1 MAYEAELDPD
11 LGDDFPP
18 LGEED
23 QASLNRALAA
33 LARIP
38 VTDHPDR
45 CLKTIVDSLREM
57 RRDFSVLDLSHRLSN
72 ADMREIIY
80 IAVEKRHQ
88 ELAIECIENLR
99 IPLERIDTKF
109 YRTRIL
115 NHLRKSKSS
124 FEQIGLPGGEPEL
137 NALLKE
143 ADRAF
148 PKPVEEVPT
157 TLRSL
162 LSANN
167 HALKRIPG
175 EYRGSH

>member
-1 MAYEAELDPD
+1 
-11 LGDDFPP
+11 
-18 LGEED
+18 
-23 QASLNRALAA
+23 
-33 LARIP
+33 
-38 VTDHPDR
+38 
-45 CLKTIVDSLREM
+45 
-57 RRDFSVLDLSHRLSN
+57 
-72 ADMREIIY
+72 
-80 IAVEKRHQ
+80 VEKRHQ

-99 IPLERIDTKF
+99 IPLERIDTNF

-115 NHLRKSKSS
+115 NHLRKGKLS

-148 PKPVEEVPT
+148 PKPVKEVPT

-167 HALKRIPG
+167 HALKRTPG
-175 EYRGSH
+175 EYRGIN